1 MISSFEFKM
10 IYIVSIHSFECLKKA
25 GCYVNMPIDS
35 SIDIN
40 SSNSCP
46 PTRAALLFVSF
57 AIFLVRGSLL
67 SSAYIN
73 NIVLFCP
80 KNDKYI
86 TSVR

>member
-1 MISSFEFKM
+1 MISSFEFKI

-67 SSAYIN
+67 SS
-73 NIVLFCP
+73 VLYKQYNPFLP
-80 KNDKYI
+80 
-86 TSVR
+86 